1 MVESRCETRERE
13 RDRQTQ
19 TSRVPRL
26 RYHLVV
32 GVSEKLVS
40 SRACM
45 RDGGVSAN
53 AKVPL
58 SETRNC
64 YRLDRVL
71 AARAATV
78 FGGGVMP
85 K

>member
-13 RDRQTQ
+13 TDRQTQ

-45 RDGGVSAN
+45 RDGVSAN

>member
-1 MVESRCETRERE
+1 
-13 RDRQTQ
+13 
-19 TSRVPRL
+19 
-26 RYHLVV
+26 
-32 GVSEKLVS
+32 
-40 SRACM
+40 M